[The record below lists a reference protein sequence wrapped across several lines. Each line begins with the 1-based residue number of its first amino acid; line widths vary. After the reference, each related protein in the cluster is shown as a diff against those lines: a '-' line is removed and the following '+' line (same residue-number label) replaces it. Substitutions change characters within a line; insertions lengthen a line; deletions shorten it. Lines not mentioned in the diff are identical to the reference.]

1 MVRALITKY
10 MAFIEYIVGEFMA
23 NELFGIHVPGT
34 TGDVDAESRRN
45 FLRRL
50 RLRDTFYAD

>member
-1 MVRALITKY
+1 